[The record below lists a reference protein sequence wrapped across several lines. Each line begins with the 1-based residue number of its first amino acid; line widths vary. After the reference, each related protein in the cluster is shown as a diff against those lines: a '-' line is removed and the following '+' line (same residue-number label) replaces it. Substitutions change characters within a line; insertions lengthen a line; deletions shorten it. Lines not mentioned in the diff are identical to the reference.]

1 MKFKSDHLYE
11 KIGSGQATPLFKEF
25 PPILPKSQHIQT
37 YHPEVTGTGL
47 RQLEK
52 QHTQQKEVTTL
63 PCTRHVQKNT
73 NHRRKDCNLDFVK
86 INNFFPSKKKSKSNN
101 NKNQENIKRIKV
113 KSKIGR
119 TCLQYIYLT
128 KDLYSEY
135 IKLSEKSIRKTNQPN
150 QNGPIS

>member
-1 MKFKSDHLYE
+1 MKKLAVGRLPHCLKNSHPYFLRVSIYRPTTQKSLGLGYVSQRNSTPNRKRLQLCLVQDTCKKTLTTEE
-11 KIGSGQATPLFKEF
+11 KTAIW
-25 PPILPKSQHIQT
+25 
-37 YHPEVTGTGL
+37 
-47 RQLEK
+47 
-52 QHTQQKEVTTL
+52 TL
-63 PCTRHVQKNT
+63 LKLIISFHQ
-73 NHRRKDCNLDFVK
+73 
-86 INNFFPSKKKSKSNN
+86 KKSKSNN
-101 NKNQENIKRIKV
+101 NKNQENIKRIKG